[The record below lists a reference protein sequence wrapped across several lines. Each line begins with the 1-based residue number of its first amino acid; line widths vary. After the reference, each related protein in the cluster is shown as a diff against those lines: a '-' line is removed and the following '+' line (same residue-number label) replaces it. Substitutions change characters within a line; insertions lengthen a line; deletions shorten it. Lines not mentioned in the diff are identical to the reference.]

1 MILSLL
7 SMAII
12 LCFQTKLHD
21 GVCQKRQ
28 AATIAT
34 LILSLLSMAT
44 ILCFQ
49 TKLHECVYQKRQVAS
64 IATHDLKSVKYGYYF
79 VFSDKVTRWCM
90 SEETGGYYS
99 HP

>member
-34 LILSLLSMAT
+34 
-44 ILCFQ
+44 
-49 TKLHECVYQKRQVAS
+49 
-64 IATHDLKSVKYGYYF
+64 HDLKSVKLPLKYDAQF
-79 VFSDKVTRWCM
+79 PQVLQVVKLFM
-90 SEETGGYYS
+90 
-99 HP
+99 

>member
-7 SMAII
+7 SMAIV

-34 LILSLLSMAT
+34 
-44 ILCFQ
+44 
-49 TKLHECVYQKRQVAS
+49 
-64 IATHDLKSVKYGYYF
+64 HDLKSVKYGYYLCF
-79 VFSDKVTRWCM
+79 QTKLHYGVCQKRQTSM
-90 SEETGGYYS
+90 LL
-99 HP
+99 

>member
-1 MILSLL
+1 MILSLS
-7 SMAII
+7 SMAIV

-34 LILSLLSMAT
+34 
-44 ILCFQ
+44 
-49 TKLHECVYQKRQVAS
+49 
-64 IATHDLKSVKYGYYF
+64 HDLKSVKYGYYF
-79 VFSDKVTRWCM
+79 VFSDKVTLWCV
-90 SEETGGYYS
+90 SEETGRYYS